1 MSSCTLRS
9 DMQITTVTKY
19 TYVPHKHMWTQYS
32 PSLGLDSSFKLMC
45 LPKIFQDFLN
55 RKFERLLGPG
65 YMHFDLVGFRVSDY
79 AWMSNIWSEL
89 SDRRAS
95 NQSTCTTVG
104 EQSSVKCLTAG
115 VSFYPRPLPLLA
127 LSSSRQF
134 FCSTQA
140 RSFARPLACSIV
152 QSLLLE
158 KERKRLL
165 KAIMCLIYFLLDK
178 KCNSILPDQRED
190 CGYYGIGQEECEK
203 VRDCCFDE
211 TISNV
216 PWCFKPGGEEPAEE
230 SNEGSIESFAWGDS
244 IILL

>member
-45 LPKIFQDFLN
+45 LPKIFQDFLS

-65 YMHFDLVGFRVSDY
+65 YMHFDLVVFRVSDY
-79 AWMSNIWSEL
+79 AWMWNIWSEL

-127 LSSSRQF
+127 LSLLSPIFLFTPGTLLRSPACLLDCSISSAGKGKKTTTKSHYVPYLLSSR
-134 FCSTQA
+134 
-140 RSFARPLACSIV
+140 
-152 QSLLLE
+152 
-158 KERKRLL
+158 
-165 KAIMCLIYFLLDK
+165 
-178 KCNSILPDQRED
+178 
-190 CGYYGIGQEECEK
+190 
-203 VRDCCFDE
+203 
-211 TISNV
+211 
-216 PWCFKPGGEEPAEE
+216 
-230 SNEGSIESFAWGDS
+230 
-244 IILL
+244 

>member
-65 YMHFDLVGFRVSDY
+65 YMHFDLVVFRVSDY
-79 AWMSNIWSEL
+79 AWMWNIWSEL

-115 VSFYPRPLPLLA
+115 VSFYPRPLPL
-127 LSSSRQF
+127 SSSF
-134 FCSTQA
+134 P
-140 RSFARPLACSIV
+140 PLANFFV
-152 QSLLLE
+152 HPRHAPSLA
-158 KERKRLL
+158 RLL
-165 KAIMCLIYFLLDK
+165 ARLFNLSCWKRKENDY
-178 KCNSILPDQRED
+178 
-190 CGYYGIGQEECEK
+190 
-203 VRDCCFDE
+203 
-211 TISNV
+211 
-216 PWCFKPGGEEPAEE
+216 
-230 SNEGSIESFAWGDS
+230 
-244 IILL
+244 